1 MSRPEAATLG
11 ATTGAL
17 DTPGL
22 TGPAATR
29 PDGRFAWALR
39 HVWIWPTLFALA
51 VCSFRAS
58 QPEMGQDELISWSM
72 AVRSTHEILA
82 TVHNVDAVHAA
93 YYLFLHGWTEIFGDS
108 LFSMRVPGI
117 LAMTG
122 ATAFV
127 ALSARIRFG
136 DWAALTSGLLFALI
150 PAVTRYAH
158 DIRSYPLVVFFV
170 AAATWLLLRALE
182 RPSWWRWLA
191 YAPAVAAAGV
201 FHLVSL
207 VFLGGH
213 GAVVVLRTITSRKP
227 WHLLGFLPAALVGA
241 ACTLPVVRLGDAQ
254 VGRQLNWLF
263 RPTYQDL
270 PTIWPA
276 LFAGTLVSVA
286 VLICAGLPLGWR
298 RGRLSALEFALMGAV
313 PIAAVWVAS
322 TEGQVS
328 YWLARYVLFTLPAW
342 AVLAGAGIAGLRPRK
357 LGAAVLVA
365 IALLAAPDQSFM
377 RTVGSHDWFTYPAPP
392 PYGLSTHTVDFRGA
406 ARIVEAGY
414 RPGDGVVYLHGPVAY
429 RSVDYGVGSELPKSI
444 KMRDVFVQE
453 TAADRNDIW
462 AAYCAEPVKCLG
474 SEPRLWVVTLGV
486 DQNNPFPV
494 FPQNEVD
501 AIKSAYT
508 VTEVHRLAD
517 MTVTLVDRMPGH

>member
-1 MSRPEAATLG
+1 MPRPDADTLG
-11 ATTGAL
+11 PSTGA
-17 DTPGL
+17 
-22 TGPAATR
+22 PAGSTTAGAVATR
-29 PDGRFAWALR
+29 RAGRLAWAVR
-39 HVWIWPTLFALA
+39 YIWIWPTLVTLA
-51 VCSFRAS
+51 VVSYRAS
-58 QPEMGQDELISWSM
+58 TPEMGQDELISWSM
-72 AVRSTHEILA
+72 TIRSTHQILA

-93 YYLFLHGWTEIFGDS
+93 YYLLLHAWTEVFGNS

-122 ATAFV
+122 AAAFV
-127 ALSARIRFG
+127 SLSARLRFG
-136 DWAALTSGLLFALI
+136 NWAALTSGLVFALI

-170 AAATWLLLRALE
+170 AAATWLLLRALD

-213 GAVVVLRTITSRKP
+213 GVVVLIRTVAERRP
-227 WHLLGFLPAALVGA
+227 RYLVGFVPAALAAV
-241 ACTLPVVRLGDAQ
+241 ACTLPVVRLGDRQ

-270 PTIWPA
+270 PTIWPG
-276 LFAGTLVSVA
+276 LFAGTMVGVA
-286 VLICAGLPLGWR
+286 ILICAGLPLAWR
-298 RGRLSALEFALMGAV
+298 RGRLPALEFALMGAV

-342 AVLAGAGIAGLRPRK
+342 AVLAGAGIAAVRPRK
-357 LGAAVLVA
+357 LGAGVLVGL
-365 IALLAAPDQSFM
+365 ALLAGPDQGFM

-406 ARIVEAGY
+406 ARILEAGY

-453 TAADRNDIW
+453 TAIDRNDIW
-462 AAYCAEPVKCLG
+462 ATFCAEPVKCLG

-486 DQNNPFPV
+486 EADNPFPT
-494 FPQNEVD
+494 FPKNEVD

-517 MTVTLVDRMPGH
+517 MTVTLVDRTPGH